1 MSRETAGC
9 DGSLPTVTRRAA
21 LSATAGGL
29 VATTLSTRTATAQQ
43 AGTEQWAFE
52 TGDGILSSPTV
63 VNGTVFIGSNDEN
76 LYAVDAETGE
86 QRWVFETA
94 GNVRSSPTV
103 VDGIVFVGSYD
114 GNLYAID
121 AEAGTEQWTFE
132 TEDSISSSPTVVD
145 GTILIGSWDNNLYAV
160 NAETGERQWNF
171 ETDDSISTSSP
182 AVVDGT
188 VYIGSHDHS
197 LYAVAAE
204 DGDQQWQFETD
215 GNVASSPT
223 ILNDTVYIGSVNDH
237 LYAVDADSGEK
248 IWSFETGTFAAVRSS
263 PTVSNGTVF
272 VGSGNTNEN
281 LYALTTD
288 LGEERWSFDAGR
300 EMSSPTV
307 ADGTVF
313 IGGSHLFAVDAETGA
328 EQWMFTLENETKSS
342 PTVAD
347 GTVFIGSNE
356 GTLYAVN
363 AGDVGSGDGSRG
375 MLGTLGH
382 HDTWRYADQSIELP
396 GEENDAE
403 DQNTTSSS
411 EATTTPGPSNGL
423 LAVGLGGIFISTI
436 YAVRRRMSDSDTEEF
451 DQPAEPTLPIE
462 DPEAAGLEEFRAAA
476 DAAIETAMT
485 AHENGDFQD
494 AIQPYEDAIVLYQ
507 AAVDELDTEDTND
520 QAKLTETIES
530 TRENLREVKTL
541 HEQRTNLI
549 EAVKPAERSFQEAIV
564 AAAENDQTIARIR
577 FQQARDSFEDAI
589 GIIQDSDDNPL
600 ATPLEVIVQPGREL
614 SSTTLGELPAIP
626 KAVTEL
632 LADIGIKTVNGIESS
647 DEGQLIPTAVKEL
660 EAHDEYDEAVMT
672 TLTLLSWWNEDGS
685 HEFDTVEAI
694 SRRQQQAEYGFDQ
707 TS

>member
-43 AGTEQWAFE
+43 VGTEQWAFE
-52 TGDGILSSPTV
+52 TGDSILSSPTV
-63 VNGTVFIGSNDEN
+63 VNGTVFIGSNDEK
-76 LYAVDAETGE
+76 LYAVDAEMGE
-86 QRWVFETA
+86 QQWVFETA

-103 VDGIVFVGSYD
+103 VDEIVFVGSYD

-121 AEAGTEQWTFE
+121 AETGTEQWAFE

-145 GTILIGSWDNNLYAV
+145 GTVFVGSWDNNLYAV
-160 NAETGERQWNF
+160 NAETGERQWTF
-171 ETDDSISTSSP
+171 ETGGSITTSSP

-188 VYIGSHDHS
+188 VFIGSHDHS
-197 LYAVAAE
+197 LYSVAAE
-204 DGDQQWQFETD
+204 DGDQQWQFETG
-215 GNVASSPT
+215 GNVTSSPT
-223 ILNDTVYIGSVNDH
+223 ILNDTVYIGSDNDH

-248 IWSFETGTFAAVRSS
+248 IWSFETGTYAAVKSS
-263 PTVSNGTVF
+263 PTVADETVF
-272 VGSGNTNEN
+272 VASSASDEN
-281 LYALTTD
+281 LHALTTD

-300 EMSSPTV
+300 EMSSPTI

-313 IGGSHLFAVDAETGA
+313 VGGSHLFAVDAETGA
-328 EQWMFTLENETKSS
+328 EQWMLTLENETQSS

-396 GEENDAE
+396 GEENDVE

-436 YAVRRRMSDSDTEEF
+436 YVVRRRMSDSDTEEF

-462 DPEAAGLEEFRAAA
+462 DPESAGLEEFRAAA
-476 DAAIETAMT
+476 DAAIETSMIAR
-485 AHENGDFQD
+485 ENGDFQD
-494 AIQPYEDAIVLYQ
+494 AIQSYEDAIVLYQ
-507 AAVDELDTEDTND
+507 AAIDELDTEDTND

-530 TRENLREVKTL
+530 TRENLQKVKIL

-549 EAVKPAERSFQEAIV
+549 ETVKPAERSFQEAMV

-589 GIIQDSDDNPL
+589 EIIEDSDDNPL
-600 ATPLEVIVQPGREL
+600 TTPLEVVVQPSREL
-614 SSTTLGELPAIP
+614 SSTTLSELPSIP
-626 KAVTEL
+626 EVVTES
-632 LADIGIKTVNGIESS
+632 LADRGVETIDDIGSS
-647 DEGQLIPTAVKEL
+647 DDGRLIPTAVEDL
-660 EAHDEYDEAVMT
+660 EAHHEYNEAVMT
-672 TLTLLSWWNEDGS
+672 TLTLLSWWEEDDS
-685 HEFDTVEAI
+685 HEFGTVEAI